1 MYFPAAVFI
10 EEDKAY
16 GVTLPDIPGCN
27 TAGDTLEE
35 ALANVQE
42 TVELAL
48 EDARDKPSPS
58 PLEKHRDD
66 PIYTG
71 AVWAMVNVDLGF
83 MDERVVRVNITLP
96 AGTLE
101 EIDRAAKGRGIS
113 RSAFLARAARREMAH
128 PHI

>member
-10 EEDKAY
+10 EEGKAY

-42 TVELAL
+42 AVELIM
-48 EDARDKPSPS
+48 EDASGKPAPS
-58 PLEKHRDD
+58 GLERYKDD
-66 PIYTG
+66 PDYKD
-71 AVWAMVNVDLGF
+71 AVWALVNVDLGF
-83 MDERVVRVNITLP
+83 MDERTVRVNITVP

-101 EIDRAAKGRGIS
+101 EIDRAAKGRGLN
-113 RSAFLARAARREMAH
+113 RSAFLVRAARREMACQ
-128 PHI
+128 

>member
-10 EEDKAY
+10 EEGMAY

-35 ALANVQE
+35 ALGNVQE
-42 TVELAL
+42 AVELLL
-48 EDARDKPSPS
+48 EDAAAKPVPGS
-58 PLEKHRDD
+58 LERHKND
-66 PIYTG
+66 PDYQD

-83 MDERVVRVNITLP
+83 MDRRTIRVNITVP

-101 EIDRAAKGRGIS
+101 EIDRAAKGRGLN
-113 RSAFLARAARREMAH
+113 RSAFLVQAARREMAH
-128 PHI
+128 G

>member
-10 EEDKAY
+10 EEGKAY

-35 ALANVQE
+35 ALANVQDA
-42 TVELAL
+42 VELAL
-48 EDARDKPSPS
+48 EDARDRPEVH
-58 PLEKHRDD
+58 PLEHYTNDPDYRD
-66 PIYTG
+66 

-83 MDERVVRVNITLP
+83 LDQRVVRINITLP

-101 EIDRAAKGRGIS
+101 ELDRTAKGRGLT
-113 RSAFLARAARREMAH
+113 RSAFLVRAARREMAGA
-128 PHI
+128 

>member
-10 EEDKAY
+10 EEGKAY

-42 TVELAL
+42 AVELIL
-48 EDARDKPSPS
+48 EDVSAKAVPSS
-58 PLEKHRDD
+58 LERYKDD
-66 PIYTG
+66 PDYKD
-71 AVWAMVNVDLGF
+71 AVWALVNVDLGF
-83 MDERVVRVNITLP
+83 MDERTVRVNITVP

-101 EIDRAAKGRGIS
+101 EIDRAAKGRGLN
-113 RSAFLARAARREMAH
+113 RSAFLVRAARREMAC
-128 PHI
+128 P

>member
-10 EEDKAY
+10 EEGKAY

-42 TVELAL
+42 AVELLL
-48 EDARDKPSPS
+48 EDADAKPRPGN
-58 PLEKHRDD
+58 LARHKDD
-66 PIYTG
+66 PEYQD
-71 AVWAMVNVDLGF
+71 AVWALVNIDLGF
-83 MDERVVRVNITLP
+83 MDQRTVRVNITVP

-101 EIDRAAKGRGIS
+101 EIDRAAKGRGLN
-113 RSAFLARAARREMAH
+113 RSAFLVQAARREMAR
-128 PHI
+128 P

>member
-10 EEDKAY
+10 EEGKAY

-35 ALANVQE
+35 ALANVQDA
-42 TVELAL
+42 VELAL
-48 EDARDKPSPS
+48 EDARDRPEPR
-58 PLEKHRDD
+58 PLEHYKDD
-66 PIYTG
+66 PDYCD

-83 MDERVVRVNITLP
+83 LDQRTVRINITLP

-101 EIDRAAKGRGIS
+101 EIDRAAKGRGLT
-113 RSAFLARAARREMAH
+113 RSAFLVRAARREMAGA
-128 PHI
+128 

>member
-1 MYFPAAVFI
+1 MYFPAAVFL

-42 TVELAL
+42 AVELLL
-48 EDARDKPSPS
+48 EDADAKPHPGNLAQYKEDSEYRD
-58 PLEKHRDD
+58 
-66 PIYTG
+66 
-71 AVWAMVNVDLGF
+71 AVWALVNIDLGF
-83 MDERVVRVNITLP
+83 MDQRTVRVNITVP

-101 EIDRAAKGRGIS
+101 EIDRAAKGRGLN
-113 RSAFLARAARREMAH
+113 RSAFLVQAARREIAR
-128 PHI
+128 P

>member
-10 EEDKAY
+10 EQGKAY

-35 ALANVQE
+35 ALANVQDA
-42 TVELAL
+42 VELAL
-48 EDARDKPSPS
+48 EDARERPEPS
-58 PLEKHRDD
+58 PLERHKDD
-66 PIYTG
+66 PDFCD

-83 MDERVVRVNITLP
+83 LDERTVRINITLP

-101 EIDRAAKGRGIS
+101 EIDRTAKGRGLT
-113 RSAFLARAARREMAH
+113 RSAFLVRAARREMAGA
-128 PHI
+128 

>member
-10 EEDKAY
+10 EEGKAY

-42 TVELAL
+42 AVELAL
-48 EDARDKPSPS
+48 EDSTDKPSPA
-58 PLEKHRDD
+58 PLESHRDD
-66 PIYTG
+66 PVYAD

-83 MDERVVRVNITLP
+83 LDERVVRVNITLP

-101 EIDRAAKGRGIS
+101 EIDRAAKGRGLS

-128 PHI
+128 A